1 MYCIKC
7 GAKLEEVKI
16 MIKKYI
22 IHMVIIVIILI
33 VASGCSDI
41 RNLRN
46 KDIEQ
51 KWKVIQE
58 IDEVGNVIDYI
69 YDENGRL
76 YLKRTKGCDT
86 IYVYKGSREEY
97 HYDVDTYKN
106 GEGAINPHCSI
117 NVYPGEDENDK
128 MNEINKLIGED
139 VFWGYIE
146 IYYYDKNNR
155 IIKYKIIDGER
166 IDYYEYSEF
175 NDKGDYTKVNIL
187 RENYENGNLESAD
200 ETENVVEYKYKDEK
214 QVESIEKRIDE
225 NGIEKIV
232 LLKKNIYD
240 TEGRKIENK
249 VECYYEMETVQ
260 VEQYIY
266 YDYDDYGNVIRETHI
281 SKFGVDQEEILGIR
295 KFKYE
300 EDI

>member
-128 MNEINKLIGED
+128 MNEIK
-139 VFWGYIE
+139 
-146 IYYYDKNNR
+146 
-155 IIKYKIIDGER
+155 
-166 IDYYEYSEF
+166 
-175 NDKGDYTKVNIL
+175 
-187 RENYENGNLESAD
+187 
-200 ETENVVEYKYKDEK
+200 
-214 QVESIEKRIDE
+214 
-225 NGIEKIV
+225 
-232 LLKKNIYD
+232 
-240 TEGRKIENK
+240 
-249 VECYYEMETVQ
+249 
-260 VEQYIY
+260 
-266 YDYDDYGNVIRETHI
+266 
-281 SKFGVDQEEILGIR
+281 
-295 KFKYE
+295 
-300 EDI
+300 